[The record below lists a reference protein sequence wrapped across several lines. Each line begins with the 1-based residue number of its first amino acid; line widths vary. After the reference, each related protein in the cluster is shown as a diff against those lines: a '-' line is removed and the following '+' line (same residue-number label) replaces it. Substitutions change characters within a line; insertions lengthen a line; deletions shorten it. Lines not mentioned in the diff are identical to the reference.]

1 MIFARFRELGSARQ
15 AHLSMSAEQV
25 RFPRPSDDKKLTS
38 FDWTSIRYRNVI
50 SSSRTLSM
58 LELRQT
64 EKWTDLIEGR
74 LRKSYGRGKSLE
86 EWEVT
91 SATGRC
97 RRI

>member
-1 MIFARFRELGSARQ
+1 MLG
-15 AHLSMSAEQV
+15 
-25 RFPRPSDDKKLTS
+25 
-38 FDWTSIRYRNVI
+38 
-50 SSSRTLSM
+50 
-58 LELRQT
+58 LRQT

-74 LRKSYGRGKSLE
+74 PRKSYGRGKSLE